1 MEAHLED
8 CMDSEEQ
15 NEEDDEA
22 AQQYDQP
29 AEHNINCI
37 YSEYVK
43 QLTLLYLT
51 GLGAKSIHP
60 ECRRA
65 HLIGK
70 SIR

>member
-51 GLGAKSIHP
+51 GLGAKIHTSRVQDGSP
-60 ECRRA
+60 QRKEY
-65 HLIGK
+65 
-70 SIR
+70 